1 MRKRFGAEVLT
12 LVLMNPSVK
21 LSLYFV
27 VLFLFFLFDKEKKS
41 DAFFMLL
48 IPFTYCSDSQN
59 MHRGKLGTPQSFFF
73 F

>member
-27 VLFLFFLFDKEKKS
+27 VLFYSFFSIKKKKR
-41 DAFFMLL
+41 DPFFMLL

-59 MHRGKLGTPQSFFF
+59 MHRGKLGTPQSLFFF
-73 F
+73 